1 MMTGGT
7 SFITLKQRRP
17 EMIEFNCPNR
27 KYDGTP
33 VVCDLE
39 VMAYAEAHVGDYKP
53 ELLKTPGKINAL
65 HFVESYLNA
74 SVDVQDIR
82 NAVPGMEINGI
93 TVFKDA
99 MITVRED
106 SGYVSKLF
114 HAGAIVIDQ
123 SVIGMKDGFEQ
134 FTIVHEG
141 GHFCMHYPA
150 FCGQDIL
157 AARSVMDKIMCRSSM
172 IETDRPENRK
182 WTDRD
187 FMEHQANVYAAAVLM
202 PRSTFV
208 PFVMELNRKAGHK
221 DGIFVR
227 PPIDP
232 FFQYRHW
239 YVFLEEIGQK
249 IAETYGV
256 SESAA
261 YVHMKRC
268 GLIKTEDPKELPL
281 YIRRGIAV

>member
-1 MMTGGT
+1 
-7 SFITLKQRRP
+7 
-17 EMIEFNCPNR
+17 MIEFNCPNR
-27 KYDGTP
+27 KFDGTP

-39 VMAYAEAHVGDYKP
+39 VMAYAEAQVGDYKP
-53 ELLKTPGKINAL
+53 ELLRTPGKMNAL
-65 HFVESYLNA
+65 RFVESYLEA
-74 SVDVQDIR
+74 SVDVQDIY
-82 NAVPGMEINGI
+82 NIVPGMGINGI

-99 MITVRED
+99 MIPVRED
-106 SGYVSKLF
+106 GESVNKVF
-114 HAGAIVIDQ
+114 PAGAVIID
-123 SVIGMKDGFEQ
+123 SGVMEREDGFAQ

-141 GHFCMHYPA
+141 GHFAIHYPA

-157 AARSVMDKIMCRSSM
+157 AARSGMDKIMCRSTMLES
-172 IETDRPENRK
+172 DKLENKR

-202 PRSTFV
+202 PRQTFV
-208 PFVMELNRKAGHK
+208 PFVMDLNRKCGHK

-227 PPIDP
+227 PNLDP
-232 FFQYRHW
+232 FYQYRHW
-239 YVFLEEIGQK
+239 YTFLEEIGQK

-268 GLIKTEDPKELPL
+268 GLIRTEDPKERPL

>member
-1 MMTGGT
+1 
-7 SFITLKQRRP
+7 
-17 EMIEFNCPNR
+17 MIEFNCPIR
-27 KYDGTP
+27 KPDGTP
-33 VVCDLE
+33 VVRDLQ
-39 VMAYAEAHVGDYKP
+39 VMAYAEAQVGDYRP
-53 ELLKTPGKINAL
+53 ELLKTPGKVNAL
-65 HFVESYLNA
+65 HFVERYLNA
-74 SVDVQDIR
+74 DVDVHDILTV
-82 NAVPGMEINGI
+82 VPGMEINGI

-99 MITVRED
+99 MIKVRED
-106 SGYVSKLF
+106 GEFVSKWVP
-114 HAGAIVIDQ
+114 AGAIIIDK
-123 SVIGMKDGFEQ
+123 SVIAREDGFSQ

-150 FCGQDIL
+150 FCGRDIL
-157 AARSVMDKIMCRSSM
+157 AARDKIMCRSSVL
-172 IETDRPENRK
+172 ENDRAENRK

-187 FMEHQANVYAAAVLM
+187 FMEHQANVYAATILM
-202 PRSTFV
+202 PRHTFV
-208 PFVMELNRKAGHK
+208 PFVMDLNRKAGYP
-221 DGIFVR
+221 DGVFVR

-239 YVFLEEIGQK
+239 FVFLEEIGQK

-268 GLIKTEDPKELPL
+268 GLIRTEDPNETPL

>member
-1 MMTGGT
+1 
-7 SFITLKQRRP
+7 
-17 EMIEFNCPNR
+17 MIEFNCPNR
-27 KYDGTP
+27 KFDGTP

-39 VMAYAEAHVGDYKP
+39 VMAYAEAQVGEYKP

-65 HFVESYLNA
+65 HFVESYLGA
-74 SVDVQDIR
+74 AVDVQNIL
-82 NAVPGMEINGI
+82 NVVPGMEINGI

-106 SGYVSKLF
+106 GGFISKLF
-114 HAGAIVIDQ
+114 SAGTVIIDQ
-123 SVIGMKDGFEQ
+123 TVIGRENGFEQ

-157 AARSVMDKIMCRSSM
+157 AARSMMDKIMCRSSGM
-172 IETDRPENRK
+172 ENDRHDNRK

-187 FMEHQANVYAAAVLM
+187 FMEHQANVYAASVLM
-202 PRSTFV
+202 PRPTFV
-208 PFVMELNRKAGHK
+208 PFVMELNKKAGYSN
-221 DGIFVR
+221 GIFVR
-227 PPIDP
+227 PSIDP
-232 FFQYRHW
+232 FYQYRHW
-239 YVFLEEIGQK
+239 YTYLEEIGQK

-261 YVHMKRC
+261 FVHMKRC
-268 GLIKTEDPKELPL
+268 GLIMTEDPKDYPL
-281 YIRRGIAV
+281 YIRRGVAV

>member
-1 MMTGGT
+1 
-7 SFITLKQRRP
+7 
-17 EMIEFNCPNR
+17 MIEFNCLNR
-27 KYDGTP
+27 KADGTP
-33 VVCDLE
+33 VVRDLE
-39 VMAYAEAHVGDYKP
+39 VMAYAEAQIGDYKP
-53 ELLKTPGKINAL
+53 ELLKAPGKVNAL
-65 HFVESYLNA
+65 HFVEGYLNA
-74 SVDVQDIR
+74 AVDVQNIL
-82 NAVPGMEINGI
+82 NVVPGMEINGI

-106 SGYVSKLF
+106 GGFVSKQVP
-114 HAGAIVIDQ
+114 AGAIIIDKSVIDRE
-123 SVIGMKDGFEQ
+123 DGFAQ

-150 FCGQDIL
+150 FRCKDSL
-157 AARSVMDKIMCRSSM
+157 AARDKIMCRSS
-172 IETDRPENRK
+172 ILENDRAENRK

-202 PRSTFV
+202 PRHTFV
-208 PFVMELNRKAGHK
+208 PFVMDLNRKAGHES
-221 DGIFVR
+221 GIFMR

-261 YVHMKRC
+261 FVHMKRC
-268 GLIKTEDPKELPL
+268 GLIRTEDPNEMPL

>member
-1 MMTGGT
+1 
-7 SFITLKQRRP
+7 
-17 EMIEFNCPNR
+17 MIEFNCPNR

-39 VMAYAEAHVGDYKP
+39 VMAYAEAQVGDYKP

-99 MITVRED
+99 MIMVRED
-106 SGYVSKLF
+106 GGYVSKLF
-114 HAGAIVIDQ
+114 PAGAIVIDQ
-123 SVIGMKDGFEQ
+123 SVIGKEDGFEQ

-157 AARSVMDKIMCRSSM
+157 AARSIMDRIMCRSSM
-172 IETDRPENRK
+172 IEIERLENRK

-202 PRSTFV
+202 PRPTFI
-208 PFVMELNRKAGHK
+208 PFVMELNRKAGYQ
-221 DGIFVR
+221 DGIFAR
-227 PPIDP
+227 PPVDP

-239 YVFLEEIGQK
+239 YVNLEEIGQK

-261 YVHMKRC
+261 FVHMKRC
-268 GLIKTEDPKELPL
+268 GLIRTEDPKDFPL

>member
-1 MMTGGT
+1 
-7 SFITLKQRRP
+7 
-17 EMIEFNCPNR
+17 MIEFNCPNR

-39 VMAYAEAHVGDYKP
+39 VMAYAEAQVGDYKP
-53 ELLKTPGKINAL
+53 ELLKSPGKINAL
-65 HFVESYLNA
+65 HFVESYLGA
-74 SVDVQDIR
+74 AVDVQGIY
-82 NAVPGMEINGI
+82 NIIPGMGINGI

-99 MITVRED
+99 MIPVRED
-106 SGYVSKLF
+106 GKSVSKLF
-114 HAGAIVIDQ
+114 PAGAIIID
-123 SVIGMKDGFEQ
+123 SDVMDREDGFAQ

-157 AARSVMDKIMCRSSM
+157 AARSMMDKIMCRSNM
-172 IETDRPENRK
+172 LETDRPENRK

-187 FMEHQANVYAAAVLM
+187 FMEHQANVYAASILM
-202 PRSTFV
+202 PRPTFV
-208 PFVMELNRKAGHK
+208 PFVMALNKKAGYR

-227 PPIDP
+227 PSIDP
-232 FFQYRHW
+232 FFQYRDW
-239 YVFLEEIGQK
+239 YVFLDEIGQK

-261 YVHMKRC
+261 FVHMKRC
-268 GLIKTEDPKELPL
+268 GLIRTEDPKELPL

>member
-1 MMTGGT
+1 
-7 SFITLKQRRP
+7 
-17 EMIEFNCPNR
+17 MIEFNCPNR

-33 VVCDLE
+33 VICDLE
-39 VMAYAEAHVGDYKP
+39 VMAYAEAQVGDYKP
-53 ELLKTPGKINAL
+53 ELLKTPGKLNAL
-65 HFVESYLNA
+65 HFVESYLDA
-74 SVDVQDIR
+74 TVDVQDIR
-82 NAVPGMEINGI
+82 NVVPGMEINGI

-99 MITVRED
+99 MIRVRED
-106 SGYVSKLF
+106 GGFTSKLF
-114 HAGAIVIDQ
+114 PAGAIIIDQ
-123 SVIGMKDGFEQ
+123 TVIGREDGFEQ

-157 AARSVMDKIMCRSSM
+157 AARSIMDKIMCRSNM
-172 IETDRPENRK
+172 IVAEKMENRR

-187 FMEHQANVYAAAVLM
+187 FMEHQANVYAATILM
-202 PRSTFV
+202 PRPTFV
-208 PFVMELNRKAGHK
+208 PFVMELNKKAGYV

-227 PPIDP
+227 PAIDP
-232 FFQYRHW
+232 FFQYRDW
-239 YVFLEEIGQK
+239 YATLEEIGQK

-261 YVHMKRC
+261 FVHMKRC
-268 GLIKTEDPKELPL
+268 GLIRNEDPTKIPF